1 MMKLSTVLLLTT
13 VSMYAACSK
22 SIVQQPDNR
31 RVLADPSNLNV
42 QVEGTKANFSWAK
55 DPLADG
61 YFLQLAEGTSFG
73 KVVYSSDTIQ
83 NEQYAF
89 LDLKPKTDYTLRIRA
104 IDQDNPA
111 FTSRSIYKSFQTGA
125 VAVEQV
131 YAFQGAEGFARQVTG
146 GRGGK
151 VIKVTNLNDAGTGS
165 LREALNQAGARI
177 IVFEV
182 SGNIVLKSNLDI
194 KNGDLTIAGQS
205 APGDGIC
212 LQDYP
217 VTVKAD
223 NVVIRFM
230 RFRMGDRQEAEGD
243 AIGGFERKNILI
255 DHCSMSWSTDECASF
270 YNNDNFTM
278 QWCIIAESL
287 RLSAHFKGAHG
298 YGAIWG
304 GKKATFHHNLVAH
317 HDSRNPRLGERD
329 GSAYALTDLVDIRNN
344 VFYNWASNSGYGG
357 EAMHVNMVNNYYKPG
372 PATRSGV
379 RGRIMSID
387 KYLKNEASPIY
398 DKWGEFYVQG
408 NIIEGNDLAN
418 SDNWTNA
425 VANQFNA
432 KYGVLDAATLSA
444 IRLSVA
450 LPIEDNVKTESAEQ
464 AYQAVLEKVG
474 ASLVRDDADVRI
486 INTVKNGNFTAN
498 GSSGDERSRNGII
511 DSQDDV
517 GGWPQL
523 KQGAVPKDSDGDG
536 MPDAWEITNKL
547 DPSKPNANDR
557 DLNAG
562 YDNVEVYLN
571 SLVKHLY

>member
-13 VSMYAACSK
+13 VGMYAACSK
-22 SIVQQPDNR
+22 SIVQQPNNGG
-31 RVLADPSNLNV
+31 VLADPSNLNV
-42 QVEGTKANFSWAK
+42 QVEGTKVNFSWTK

-89 LDLKPKTDYTLRIRA
+89 ADLKPKTDYTLRIRA

-131 YAFQGAEGFARQVTG
+131 YAFPGAEGFARQITG

-151 VIKVTNLNDAGTGS
+151 VIKVTNLQDSGPGS
-165 LREALNQAGARI
+165 LRDALNQTGPRI
-177 IVFEV
+177 VVFEV
-182 SGNIVLKSNLDI
+182 SGNITLKSNLDI

-217 VTVKAD
+217 VSIKAD
-223 NVVIRFM
+223 NIVIRFL
-230 RFRMGDRQEAEGD
+230 RFRMGDRQQVEGD
-243 AIGGFERKNILI
+243 AVGGFERKNILV

-270 YNNDNFTM
+270 YNNENFTM

-287 RLSAHFKGAHG
+287 RLSAHAKGAHG

-304 GKKATFHHNLVAH
+304 GKKATFHHNLIAH
-317 HDSRNPRLGERD
+317 HDSRNPRLGERE
-329 GSAYALTDLVDIRNN
+329 GTSYALTDLVDIRNN

-357 EAMHVNMVNNYYKPG
+357 EAMNVNMVNNYYKPG

-379 RGRIMSID
+379 RGRIVSID
-387 KYLKNEASPIY
+387 KYEKNEASPIY
-398 DKWGEFYVQG
+398 NVWGKFYVHG
-408 NIIEGNDLAN
+408 NVIEGNEQVNA
-418 SDNWTNA
+418 DNWSYG

-432 KYGVLDAATLSA
+432 KYGILDQATLSA
-444 IRLSVA
+444 IRLSAA
-450 LPIEDNVKTESAEQ
+450 LPIEDNVETELAEQ

-486 INTVKNGNFTAN
+486 INTVKNGNFTAD

-523 KQGAVPKDSDGDG
+523 KQGTIPKDSDEDG
-536 MPDAWEITNKL
+536 MPDAWEIANKL
-547 DPSKPNANDR
+547 DPTKANANGR
-557 DLNAG
+557 DLSKG
-562 YDNVEVYLN
+562 YDNIEVYLN